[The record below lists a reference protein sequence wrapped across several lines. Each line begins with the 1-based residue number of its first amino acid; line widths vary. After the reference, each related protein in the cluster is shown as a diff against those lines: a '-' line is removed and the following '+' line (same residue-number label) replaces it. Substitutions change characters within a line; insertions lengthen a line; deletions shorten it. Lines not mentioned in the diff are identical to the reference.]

1 MDTSIDQTEWAQRDF
16 SVGEQQWASVFLDDW
31 RRECALEGNGLLD
44 LLLIVEFSG
53 LNAKARRF
61 LAHEWCV
68 LFHRSRA
75 MNRGLDDI
83 HELEGHPP
91 EKRPESTYIFEN
103 ARLFFV
109 WLAEEYVHPLAV
121 KEVDIIAFLQQASVV
136 KPTRDR
142 REQLVALIEISSVY
156 QFLLGLRH
164 QGQEAEVGDLSP
176 RTIIAI
182 LNRRPPQKK
191 TFFANPETF
200 PSSAPPLPT
209 TPSLLQPIFRGSSIQ
224 RTESLDA

>member
-1 MDTSIDQTEWAQRDF
+1 
-16 SVGEQQWASVFLDDW
+16 VFLDDW

-53 LNAKARRF
+53 LNEKVRRF

-83 HELEGHPP
+83 HDLNGHAP
-91 EKRPESTYIFEN
+91 EKGSESTYIFES

-109 WLAEEYVHPLAV
+109 WLAEKHIHPLAV
-121 KEVDIIAFLQQASVV
+121 KEVDVITFLQRTSSV
-136 KPTRDR
+136 KPTGDR
-142 REQLVALIEISSVY
+142 RAQLVALIEISSVY
-156 QFLLGLRH
+156 QFLMGLRH
-164 QGQEAEVGDLSP
+164 QGLEAEVGDLSP

-182 LNRRPPQKK
+182 LNRPLPQKK
-191 TFFANPETF
+191 RVFDNPETF
-200 PSSAPPLPT
+200 PSSAPLVPT
-209 TPSLLQPIFRGSSIQ
+209 TPALLQPVFRGSSIQ
-224 RTESLDA
+224 HAEPLDTGSCPGL